1 MQFQSILSQ
10 IKCCLGRF
18 KTIKALFLSKI
29 RNLAKNVDNLARSI
43 GRIQSRFVTK
53 KIKKNP
59 AGVFGPAG
67 FLQIGMISRGSTRA
81 DQGTSL

>member
-1 MQFQSILSQ
+1 MQLQPILLQ

-18 KTIKALFLSKI
+18 KTIKAFFLSKI

-53 KIKKNP
+53 KIKKN
-59 AGVFGPAG
+59 AGRFGPAG